1 MDFSTCPDDVL
12 FGPTVDHGCR
22 GDFDFT
28 IKFEKIFFSLIPAAI
43 FVALSLTR
51 VLYLTR
57 QPTVVAG
64 TAFKYAKLVGFPG
77 GASRAPSP

>member
-28 IKFEKIFFSLIPAAI
+28 IKFEKIFFSLIPASI

-57 QPTVVAG
+57 QPIVVAG
-64 TAFKYAKLVGFPG
+64 TVLKYAKLVNFPG
-77 GASRAPSP
+77 GTSQGPSR

>member
-28 IKFEKIFFSLIPAAI
+28 IKFEKIFSLIPAAI

-57 QPTVVAG
+57 QATVVAG
-64 TAFKYAKLVGFPG
+64 TVFKYAKLVGFPG

>member
-1 MDFSTCPDDVL
+1 MEFSACPDDIL

-28 IKFEKIFFSLIPAAI
+28 IKFEKIFFSLIPASI

-64 TAFKYAKLVGFPG
+64 TVFKYAKLVG
-77 GASRAPSP
+77 SPVGTS

>member
-12 FGPTVDHGCR
+12 FGPTVDGCR
-22 GDFDFT
+22 GGFDFT
-28 IKFEKIFFSLIPAAI
+28 IKFEKIFFSLIPASI

-64 TAFKYAKLVGFPG
+64 TVFKYAKLVGFPG

>member
-28 IKFEKIFFSLIPAAI
+28 IKFEKIFFSLIPASI

-57 QPTVVAG
+57 QPIVVAV
-64 TAFKYAKLVGFPG
+64 TVFKYAKLVNFPG
-77 GASRAPSP
+77 GTSQGPSR

>member
-1 MDFSTCPDDVL
+1 MEFSVCPDDVL

-28 IKFEKIFFSLIPAAI
+28 IKFEKIFFSLIPASI

-64 TAFKYAKLVGFPG
+64 TVFKYAKLVG
-77 GASRAPSP
+77 SPVGTS